1 MSLKHFLSI
10 KELSDYIGIKPKTLY
25 SWVSKGV
32 IPHYRIMGLVRFN
45 KREIDQWLI
54 SCHKNNEDLINKRLN
69 EIEDEY
75 SL

>member
-10 KELSDYIGIKPKTLY
+10 KELSEYIGIKPKTLY
-25 SWVSKGV
+25 SWVAKGV

-45 KREIDQWLI
+45 QREIDTWLI
-54 SCHKNNEDLINKRLN
+54 SCRKDSEDLINKQVN

>member
-10 KELSDYIGIKPKTLY
+10 KELSEYIGIKPKTLY

-45 KREIDQWLI
+45 KREIVKWLI
-54 SCHKNNEDLINKRLN
+54 SCHKDSENLINKRVN

>member
-1 MSLKHFLSI
+1 MSPKTFLSI
-10 KELSDYIGIKPKTLY
+10 KELSEYIGIKPKTLY

-32 IPHYRIMGLVRFN
+32 IPHYRLMGLVRFN
-45 KREIDQWLI
+45 RKEIDKWLN
-54 SCHKNNEDLINKRLN
+54 SCHKSSENLINKRIR